1 MISPQFVQ
9 ILKKIKKMKK
19 NEFSKFVRGANDSM
33 INDLCE
39 SVFNIVNTDL
49 NFKPRKKTC
58 LKKHIHQNC
67 SKIRLKKIMNKRI
80 PLSKRKTALA
90 QEGRGLPFL
99 LASAIPFLTSLFA
112 K

>member
-1 MISPQFVQ
+1 
-9 ILKKIKKMKK
+9 
-19 NEFSKFVRGANDSM
+19 
-33 INDLCE
+33 
-39 SVFNIVNTDL
+39 
-49 NFKPRKKTC
+49 
-58 LKKHIHQNC
+58 
-67 SKIRLKKIMNKRI
+67 MNKRI